1 MPAKMKFFHPNRTRP
16 PLWKRLIVEDPEN
29 FLPSRTPLAD
39 TPQNR
44 TTLETLEEAYQRY
57 RLELRRF
64 FERNSR
70 DVHAVDDLIQAMYLS
85 VRKTQ
90 PKDDV
95 RDPRQYLFRAA
106 WNLLHTDN
114 RGIEAERAQSVP
126 CEFEEFDVYA
136 EQSNRL
142 WVEDDTVSQLQ
153 GDELNRVL
161 AQLPRACQFALL
173 RQYRDNRSYKEIA
186 AEMGVTTHAVKK
198 YIRRAL
204 NEFRRHFNTKDLGA
218 TQEGKRR

>member
-1 MPAKMKFFHPNRTRP
+1 M
-16 PLWKRLIVEDPEN
+16 I
-29 FLPSRTPLAD
+29 SLAD
-39 TPQNR
+39 TPHDQAA
-44 TTLETLEEAYQRY
+44 LESLEEAYQRY

-70 DVHAVDDLIQAMYLS
+70 DAQAADDLVQAMYLS
-85 VRKTQ
+85 IRKTQ
-90 PKDDV
+90 PNDDV

-106 WNLLHTDN
+106 WNLLHTEN
-114 RGIEAERAQSVP
+114 RRIEAKRAQSVP

-142 WVEDDTVSQLQ
+142 WVEDDTVSELQ
-153 GDELNRVL
+153 DDELKRVL

-186 AEMGVTTHAVKK
+186 AEMSVTTHAVKK

-204 NEFRRHFNTKDLGA
+204 NEFRRHFNSKDLGA
-218 TQEGKRR
+218 TQEGKR